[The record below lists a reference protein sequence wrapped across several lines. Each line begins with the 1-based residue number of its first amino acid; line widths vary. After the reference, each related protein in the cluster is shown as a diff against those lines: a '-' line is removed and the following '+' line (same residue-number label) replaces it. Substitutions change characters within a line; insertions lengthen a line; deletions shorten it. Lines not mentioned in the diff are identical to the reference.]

1 MSIMNTMTGNI
12 ATILKFYG
20 DGFRNMRLGK
30 RLWLL
35 IGIKLLL
42 LFGVMKLLFFPDVLQ
57 TQFDNDEAR
66 SAHVL
71 NQLTKE

>member
-1 MSIMNTMTGNI
+1 MNTMTGNI

-35 IGIKLLL
+35 IIVKLLI
-42 LFGVMKLLFFPDVLQ
+42 LFGVMKLFFFPDVLQ
-57 TQFDNDEAR
+57 TNFNSDAER
-66 SAHVL
+66 SLHVL
-71 NQLTKE
+71 NHLTKE